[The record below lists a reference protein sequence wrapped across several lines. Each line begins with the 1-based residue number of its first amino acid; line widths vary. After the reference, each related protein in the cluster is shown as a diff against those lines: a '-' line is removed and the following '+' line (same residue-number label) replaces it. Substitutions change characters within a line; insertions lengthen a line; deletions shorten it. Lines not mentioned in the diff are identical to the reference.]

1 MEKTMTQESLL
12 VVTSI
17 VTVFVLFIAVL
28 AYVTFQESRQQPR
41 RQRAASIETNRAPG
55 RRAA

>member
-1 MEKTMTQESLL
+1 MTSESLL

-28 AYVTFQESRQQPR
+28 AYVTFQESRHQPR
-41 RQRAASIETNRAPG
+41 RQRADFVEPNRKPG
-55 RRAA
+55 QRAA

>member
-1 MEKTMTQESLL
+1 MTQESLL

-41 RQRAASIETNRAPG
+41 RQRAASIETNRTPG